1 MGPGHDII
9 RLPVGVHTPPSVDKS
24 FSTNQS
30 AKRPRQERSPAQRSP
45 STAAEGRH
53 RAGQPQRDLIHVNIL
68 PNHEEVR
75 GVASDPQPKA
85 PQYLHQTQELP
96 HGNPSCGHK
105 GAAHR
110 VVGRYSRF
118 KGRVPTRSSE
128 AFRQEVARFL
138 HRKSELQIQG
148 SPLRTLNRT
157 QDLHTGGQSRG
168 GVPSTERNVCLRL
181 SGRLADNGS
190 IAKDPPSADPVC
202 QPAGLLPGTA
212 NQRKKVRPGAI
223 ATDPVPGSQ
232 SSLPRGKGDP
242 NRGES
247 DSDHRMC
254 RRTVSS
260 RDCSSQTVDEA
271 LGSHSE
277 PDSHPTPVQTPH
289 ESHST
294 PRALQVQHPAQP
306 AVHTDPQLP
315 KDKEGAPMVDSSTQ
329 SEARTALFT
338 SNAMFMPY
346 YGCFQ
351 GGMGSSLGGY
361 YAIGQMDPGYRQT
374 PHQQAGTSSDPSGP
388 AETAPTGQRTNSQGT
403 LRQPIGGDV
412 HQPTGGNT
420 QQITISPNSQAA
432 HLVPAP
438 RDTAPSRTSPR
449 GGQQASGCS
458 IQGGNRP
465 SDTEKSQRDFG
476 GMAAEQ
482 SSVPDSIQSAG
493 ETVHRP
499 ICDKGEQLSLIEQ
512 YEQPGLLY
520 GILWIQN

>member
-1 MGPGHDII
+1 MGPGHDIV

-190 IAKDPPSADPVC
+190 IAKDLPSADPVC
-202 QPAGLLPGTA
+202 QPAGHLPGTA

-232 SSLPRGKGDP
+232 SPLPRGKGGP

-315 KDKEGAPMVDSSTQ
+315 KDTEGAPMVDSSTQ
-329 SEARTALFT
+329 SEARTAFFT

-412 HQPTGGNT
+412 HQPTRGNT

-438 RDTAPSRTSPR
+438 
-449 GGQQASGCS
+449 
-458 IQGGNRP
+458 
-465 SDTEKSQRDFG
+465 
-476 GMAAEQ
+476 
-482 SSVPDSIQSAG
+482 
-493 ETVHRP
+493 
-499 ICDKGEQLSLIEQ
+499 
-512 YEQPGLLY
+512 
-520 GILWIQN
+520 